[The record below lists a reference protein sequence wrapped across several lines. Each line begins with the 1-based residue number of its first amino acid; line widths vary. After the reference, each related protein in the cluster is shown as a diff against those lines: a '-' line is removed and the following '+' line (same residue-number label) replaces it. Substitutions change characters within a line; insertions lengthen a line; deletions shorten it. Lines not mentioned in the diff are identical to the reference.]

1 MSSSRTSTSA
11 MQSGIRQIE
20 AQPQLPIDR
29 KNPTV
34 QQLCS
39 AGFSEEQS
47 MEAVE
52 RYDTLEAAMEYLM
65 SLDDDDD
72 NVGGVFQSGVP
83 TLQDSSSFGRQSS
96 GGIRYIEPLD
106 PK

>member
-1 MSSSRTSTSA
+1 MSSSRTSTSV

-65 SLDDDDD
+65 SQDDDD